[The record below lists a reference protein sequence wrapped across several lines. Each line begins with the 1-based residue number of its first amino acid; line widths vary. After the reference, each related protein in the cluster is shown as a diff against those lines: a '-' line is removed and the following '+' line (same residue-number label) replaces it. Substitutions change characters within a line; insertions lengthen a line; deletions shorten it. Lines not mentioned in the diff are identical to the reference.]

1 MLFSLVIIFLSQNY
15 KFYRMKLSKEAIV
28 MCISSDQYESLLAT
42 LLKALISLIKV
53 QLLNFCEEINYW
65 DKLVK
70 CKEIVV
76 SAVTKILI
84 LKC

>member
-1 MLFSLVIIFLSQNY
+1 
-15 KFYRMKLSKEAIV
+15 MKLSKEAIV
-28 MCISSDQYESLLAT
+28 MCISSDQYVSLLVV
-42 LLKALISLIKV
+42 LLKVLISKIKV
-53 QLLNFCEEINYW
+53 QLLNFCEEINYL